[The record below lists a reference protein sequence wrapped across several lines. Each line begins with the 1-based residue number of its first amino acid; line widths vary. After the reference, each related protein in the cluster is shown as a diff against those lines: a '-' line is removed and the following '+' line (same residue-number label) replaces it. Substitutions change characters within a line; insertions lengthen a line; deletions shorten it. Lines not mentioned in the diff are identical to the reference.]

1 MPTAYGGGFPADHF
15 SMSSY
20 VQPQPSSSA
29 LPMVTESDNDGGNS
43 SSSAD
48 GSQHE
53 RRSDSLPADPPTPVT
68 RKSRGRKVP
77 VSEGDVSPDP
87 TRKIKCKMCDCWFC
101 RGEHVKRHIATLH
114 SVAKPYACGYPT
126 CNKTF
131 SRRDNCKYHYDAHF
145 KPKGKKKSGQG
156 LKKQK

>member
-1 MPTAYGGGFPADHF
+1 MTDATLYFR
-15 SMSSY
+15 SL
-20 VQPQPSSSA
+20 
-29 LPMVTESDNDGGNS
+29 LPGNS

-53 RRSDSLPADPPTPVT
+53 RRSDILPADPPTPVT

-114 SVAKPYACGYPT
+114 SIAKRRSINFVGNDSYTKECSSHSIRLRVPHSSPRERKSPDKDSE
-126 CNKTF
+126 NKNRPAT
-131 SRRDNCKYHYDAHF
+131 A
-145 KPKGKKKSGQG
+145 
-156 LKKQK
+156 